1 MALPGKGGDR
11 TSDAVKDVRSALEL
25 AQDGTADQGVL
36 DRQSTKFVQNILDLG
51 VDGKGWFDSAAH
63 EADEALRENGGGGEG
78 GRGASRR
85 RPRSA
90 GWGSR

>member
-51 VDGKGWFDSAAH
+51 VDGIVTDH
-63 EADEALRENGGGGEG
+63 IDVLRDVLAE
-78 GRGASRR
+78 RGHPLTA
-85 RPRSA
+85 PTH
-90 GWGSR
+90 